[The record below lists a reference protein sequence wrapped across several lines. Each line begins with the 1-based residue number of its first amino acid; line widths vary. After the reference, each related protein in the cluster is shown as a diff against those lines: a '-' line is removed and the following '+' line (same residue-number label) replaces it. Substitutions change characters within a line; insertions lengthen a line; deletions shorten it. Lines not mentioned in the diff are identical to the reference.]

1 MKTLEVHLPEEIKH
15 YEPELRLFLDLMV
28 TKLHTCRHKGFIE
41 GKSLMDLYQAFFN
54 EVNEL
59 EEAHDNRGKEINGH
73 SQFDYALECVDV
85 SNQAFLLALAVLRKT
100 KKEYESE

>member
-1 MKTLEVHLPEEIKH
+1 MKTMEIHLPDGIEF
-15 YEPELRLFLDLMV
+15 YEPELRLFFDLMI
-28 TKLHTCRHKGFIE
+28 TKLHLNRTKGYIE
-41 GKSLMDLYQAFFN
+41 GKSLMNLYQAFCN
-54 EVNEL
+54 EVGEL
-59 EEAHDNRGKEINGH
+59 EEAHENRDKETNGH